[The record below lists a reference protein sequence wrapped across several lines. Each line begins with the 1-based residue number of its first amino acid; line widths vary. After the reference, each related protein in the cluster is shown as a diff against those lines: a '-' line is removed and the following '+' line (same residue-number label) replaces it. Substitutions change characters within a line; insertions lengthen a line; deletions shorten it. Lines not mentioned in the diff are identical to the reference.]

1 MANESQVL
9 QVVDGTAGKR
19 PTAQV
24 SLVDSA
30 GAAIDL
36 SGAGVAAAMPAL
48 PTEDGNYQLTV
59 SSGVLSWTE
68 IV

>member
-9 QVVDGTAGKR
+9 EVAT
-19 PTAQV
+19 
-24 SLVDSA
+24 
-30 GAAIDL
+30 GAASDKRVTGKVAL
-36 SGAGVAAAMPAL
+36 VNASGDALPAVNLPEL

-59 SSGVLSWTE
+59 ASGVYSWTE